1 MSRMRPG
8 IRWKL
13 ATDSMVL
20 HLREL
25 LGSILLFMFALLVV
39 ALMLLMN
46 ELNTNLRRKLE
57 QTFQGGCSRV
67 GYIILQ
73 NASFDSTVPELE
85 EEAIPEFL
93 LSQDCVR
100 AAGVWRMGLSSEDCM
115 QFLKEVQQDHTINE
129 LSDEWNDIEVFH
141 MMDSAWD
148 MMNLELYEGNL
159 PDQYN
164 LEEYNPIYLGYE
176 YRNLVNVGDV
186 LGTTG
191 NGTYIVAGI
200 LQKGS
205 LVPAKLE
212 DLQEFTI
219 SSAYSMDYGVLQ
231 IESTDLGA
239 YYYFSLKDGYE
250 FIEAQRMIQQAAEE
264 RGWIVSIGS
273 LDARLSLIDEYL
285 KPVNRYVWQM
295 LLVVGPT
302 ACLVAACYQTMSII
316 TRKSEYG
323 ILYANGASTRD
334 LIAIILIENLVKML
348 ISLILLMPLFVLLAQ
363 KVFTLFYGDRY
374 MIQWMIWSQV
384 SWKVL
389 LVGLGMMLLSSIL
402 PVYTLTRYS
411 PVELIGG
418 NIT

>member
-73 NASFDSTVPELE
+73 NATFDSALPESI
-85 EEAIPEFL
+85 EEAMPEFL

-100 AAGVWRMGLSSEDCM
+100 AAGVWNMGISTADCM
-115 QFLKEVQQDHTINE
+115 QFLREVQQDHVISE
-129 LSDEWNDIEVFH
+129 MVMVWDGVEVFH
-141 MMDSAWD
+141 MMDSAWE

-159 PDQYN
+159 PDQYD
-164 LEEYNPIYLGYE
+164 LEEYNLIYLGYE

-231 IESTDLGA
+231 IESVDMGA
-239 YYYFSLKDGYE
+239 YYYFSLKDGSE

-264 RGWIVSIGS
+264 QGWIVSIGS

-295 LLVVGPT
+295 LLVVGLT

-334 LIAIILIENLVKML
+334 LIAMILIENLMKML

-411 PVELIGG
+411 PVELIGE

>member
-46 ELNTNLRRKLE
+46 ELNTNLRRNLE

-73 NASFDSTVPELE
+73 NATFDSALPESV
-85 EEAIPEFL
+85 EEAIPKLL

-100 AAGVWRMGLSSEDCM
+100 AAGAWQSYVCTEDCLH
-115 QFLKEVQQDHTINE
+115 FLKEVQQDHVV
-129 LSDEWNDIEVFH
+129 SKMAMVWDGVEVFH
-141 MMDSAWD
+141 VMDSAWE

-159 PDQYN
+159 PNQYN

-176 YRNLVNVGDV
+176 YRNLVSVGDI
-186 LGTTG
+186 LGTTV

-205 LVPAKLE
+205 LMPTNLE

-219 SSAYSMDYGVLQ
+219 SSAYSLDYGVLQ
-231 IESTDLGA
+231 VEPTVVNA

-250 FIEAQRMIQQAAEE
+250 FIDAQRMIQQAAEE

-295 LLVVGPT
+295 LLVVGLT

-323 ILYANGASTRD
+323 ILYANGASARD
-334 LIAIILIENLVKML
+334 LIAMILIENLVKML

>member
-1 MSRMRPG
+1 MH
-8 IRWKL
+8 WKL

-39 ALMLLMN
+39 ALILLMN

-67 GYIILQ
+67 GYIKLQ
-73 NASFDSTVPELE
+73 NAAFDSAVPEFGE
-85 EEAIPEFL
+85 GAEAISEFL

-100 AAGVWRMGLSSEDCM
+100 AAGTWVMRTSTEDCM
-115 QFLKEVQQDHTINE
+115 KLLKEVQQDHVISE
-129 LSDEWNDIEVFH
+129 MVMVWDGVEVFH
-141 MMDSAWD
+141 VMDSAWE
-148 MMNLELYEGNL
+148 MMNLELYEGTP
-159 PDQYN
+159 PDQYD
-164 LEEYNPIYLGYE
+164 LEEYNPLYLGYE
-176 YRNLVNVGDV
+176 YRNLVSVGDV

-205 LVPAKLE
+205 LMPTNLE
-212 DLQEFTI
+212 NLQEFTI
-219 SSAYSMDYGVLQ
+219 SSAYSLDYGVLQ
-231 IESTDLGA
+231 IVPNETNV
-239 YYYFSLKDGYE
+239 YYYFSLEDGYE
-250 FIEAQRMIQQAAEE
+250 FIEAQRMIQQAAEKQ
-264 RGWIVSIGS
+264 GWLVSIGS
-273 LDARLSLIDEYL
+273 RDARLSLIDEYL

-295 LLVVGPT
+295 LLVVGLT

-316 TRKSEYG
+316 NRKSEYG

-334 LIAIILIENLVKML
+334 LIGMILIENLVKLL

-363 KVFTLFYGDRY
+363 RVFIFFYGDRY
-374 MIQWMIWSQV
+374 MLQWMIWSQV

-418 NIT
+418 NITS

>member
-1 MSRMRPG
+1 MSRMRLG

-25 LGSILLFMFALLVV
+25 LGSILLFMFSLLVV

-46 ELNTNLRRKLE
+46 ELNTNLRMKLE

-67 GYIILQ
+67 GYIQLQ
-73 NASFDSTVPELE
+73 NAALDLMDPEFGDA
-85 EEAIPEFL
+85 AIPEFL
-93 LSQDCVR
+93 LSQDCIQG
-100 AAGVWRMGLSSEDCM
+100 AGTWNMGISTEDCM
-115 QFLKEVQQDHTINE
+115 QFLKEVQQDHVVSE
-129 LSDEWNDIEVFH
+129 MVLDYGGVEVFY
-141 MMDSAWD
+141 MMDSAWE
-148 MMNLELYEGNL
+148 MMNLELYEGNP
-159 PDQYN
+159 PDQYD
-164 LEEYNPIYLGYE
+164 LTEYNPLYLGYE
-176 YRNLVNVGDV
+176 YRNLVHTGEV

-200 LQKGS
+200 LQKKS
-205 LVPAKLE
+205 LMPMRLE
-212 DLQEFTI
+212 DVQEFTI
-219 SSAYSMDYGVLQ
+219 SSAYSMDYEVLQ
-231 IESTDLGA
+231 IVSIDLGA
-239 YYYFSLKDGYE
+239 YHYFSLKDGYE
-250 FIEAQRMIQQAAEE
+250 FIEAQQMIQQAAEK
-264 RGWIVSIGS
+264 RGWLVSIGS
-273 LDARLSLIDEYL
+273 LDARLSLIDAYL

-295 LLVVGPT
+295 LLVVGLT

-334 LIAIILIENLVKML
+334 LIAMILIENLVKML
-348 ISLILLMPLFVLLAQ
+348 ISLVLLIPLFVFLAQ
-363 KVFTLFYGDRY
+363 KVFIFLYGDRY
-374 MIQWMIWSQV
+374 MLQWMIWSQV

-389 LVGLGMMLLSSIL
+389 LVGIGMMLLSSIL
-402 PVYTLTRYS
+402 PVYTLKHYS

>member
-1 MSRMRPG
+1 MSRMKPG

-73 NASFDSTVPELE
+73 NASFDSTVPDSE
-85 EEAIPEFL
+85 EVISEFL

-100 AAGVWRMGLSSEDCM
+100 AAGVWNMGISTADCM
-115 QFLKEVQQDHTINE
+115 QFLREVQQDHVVSE
-129 LSDEWNDIEVFH
+129 MVMVWDGVEVFH
-141 MMDSAWD
+141 MMDSAWE

-231 IESTDLGA
+231 IESVDRGA
-239 YYYFSLKDGYE
+239 YYYFSLKDEYE

-295 LLVVGPT
+295 LLVVGLT

-334 LIAIILIENLVKML
+334 LIAMILIENLVKML

-389 LVGLGMMLLSSIL
+389 LIGIGMMLLSSIL

>member
-1 MSRMRPG
+1 MSRMKPG

-73 NASFDSTVPELE
+73 NASFDSTVPESE
-85 EEAIPEFL
+85 EVISEFL

-100 AAGVWRMGLSSEDCM
+100 AAGVWNMGISTADCM
-115 QFLKEVQQDHTINE
+115 QFLREVQQDHVVSEIVMVW
-129 LSDEWNDIEVFH
+129 DGVEVFH
-141 MMDSAWD
+141 MMDSAWE

-231 IESTDLGA
+231 IESVDRGA
-239 YYYFSLKDGYE
+239 YYYFSLKDEYE

-295 LLVVGPT
+295 LLVVGLT

-334 LIAIILIENLVKML
+334 LIAMILIENLVKML

-389 LVGLGMMLLSSIL
+389 LIGIGMMLLSSIL